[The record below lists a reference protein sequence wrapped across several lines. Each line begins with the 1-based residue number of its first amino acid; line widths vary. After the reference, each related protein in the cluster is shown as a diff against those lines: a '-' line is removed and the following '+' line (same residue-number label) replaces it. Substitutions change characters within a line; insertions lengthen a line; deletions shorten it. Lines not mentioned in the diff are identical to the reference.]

1 MQSYLSSLL
10 GKEAETQSLE
20 SDQLE
25 DGLVRLEDA
34 ALILVGGC
42 NYLIDEMSRKDLSVA
57 RLARLPQSCHMKA
70 LGQQLVRHNRIKE
83 GMVVSAALVMQR
95 IWLRR
100 RKQRQ
105 Q

>member
-1 MQSYLSSLL
+1 MLSN
-10 GKEAETQSLE
+10 EADTEALE

-42 NYLIDEMSRKDLSVA
+42 SYLIDDMGHPELSAA
-57 RLARLPQSCHMKA
+57 RMARLPQSSHMRM
-70 LGQQLVRHNRIKE
+70 LGQQLVRHNRMKE
-83 GMVVSAALVMQR
+83 GMVVSAALVLQR

-100 RKQRQ
+100 KKQRQ
-105 Q
+105 QQ